1 MFYFENLEQ
10 FDAVFKTLYT
20 NMELKTINY
29 DALSVSDKTIFLDRA
44 ESFLDSSEMP
54 YKGSYQEPYQQHA
67 FPRVLGTGYVV
78 EKDDERVSKAV
89 CCVVYD
95 LLKSETSS
103 SSSREDLIRQGVK
116 SISTGG
122 VSESY
127 GTLEE
132 VKTIS
137 DEYVKYL
144 GFCLFNGVL

>member
-10 FDAVFKTLYT
+10 FDAVFKNLYT

-54 YKGSYQEPYQQHA
+54 YKGSYKEQYQQHA

-78 EKDDERVSKAV
+78 EKNDERIQKAV

-95 LLKSETSS
+95 LLKSETSG

>member
-1 MFYFENLEQ
+1 MYYLTVEDLQ
-10 FDAVFKTLYT
+10 TLLPSLFTSKQLMGIGWSEYT
-20 NMELKTINY
+20 PEDLGAI
-29 DALSVSDKTIFLDRA
+29 LGR
-44 ESFLDSSEMP
+44 SECFIDGLR
-54 YKGSYQEPYQQHA
+54 YKGSYKEPYQQHA

-78 EKDDERVSKAV
+78 EKDDERVQKAV

-95 LLKSETSS
+95 LLKSEVSG

-137 DEYVKYL
+137 DEYVKFL